1 MMKQK
6 IIDCIN
12 SLEFLE
18 LLGSPISYTLL
29 DYEMLQ
35 VKKTSTIKH
44 KGGLYFL
51 YDDNSHG
58 KYNVPALW
66 YLGINGNT
74 KTETMRDRI
83 IKHRRHALNLK
94 SKSGNNINWSQFN
107 IWLDQRGHGNQLG
120 VYDTNCK
127 VLWLDL
133 NNKELSN
140 EQLRLLEIHCI
151 DVLNPIVNDSFDWSQ
166 ANQL

>member
-1 MMKQK
+1 MRQK

-12 SLEFLE
+12 SSEFQN
-18 LLGSPISYTLL
+18 LLQSPTTHLQI
-29 DYEMLQ
+29 DYGMLQ
-35 VKKTSTIKH
+35 VKKTSSIKH

-51 YDDNSHG
+51 YDDNSHNAYT
-58 KYNVPALW
+58 KPVLW

-107 IWLDQRGHGNQLG
+107 AWLVEKGHAGENG
-120 VYDTNCK
+120 VYDNYCK

-133 NNKELSN
+133 TNKNLSNQELS
-140 EQLRLLEIHCI
+140 LLEHYCI
-151 DVLNPIVNDSFDWSQ
+151 TTLSPIVNDSFDLNQ
-166 ANQL
+166 AKQL

>member
-1 MMKQK
+1 MRQQ
-6 IIDCIN
+6 IIDCI
-12 SLEFLE
+12 SSVKFQE
-18 LLGSPISYTLL
+18 LLQSSTTHLSI
-29 DYEMLQ
+29 DYGMLQ

-51 YDDNSHG
+51 YDDNSHDTYT
-58 KYNVPALW
+58 KPVLW

-94 SKSGNNINWSQFN
+94 SKSGNNINWLQFN
-107 IWLDQRGHGNQLG
+107 AWLEQRGHGGENGL
-120 VYDTNCK
+120 YDKSCK

-133 NNKELSN
+133 TNKNLSNQELSI
-140 EQLRLLEIHCI
+140 LEHYCI
-151 DVLNPIVNDSFDWSQ
+151 TTLNPIVNDTFKLDQ

>member
-1 MMKQK
+1 MKQK
-6 IIDCIN
+6 IVDCIN
-12 SLEFLE
+12 SLEFQS
-18 LLGSPISYTLL
+18 LLGSPLTYSLI
-29 DYEMLQ
+29 DYNMLQ
-35 VKKTSTIKH
+35 VKQTSSIKH

-58 KYNVPALW
+58 NYAKPTLW

-107 IWLDQRGHGNQLG
+107 NWLIQRGHDNQNG
-120 VYDTNCK
+120 IYDTNCK

-133 NNKELSN
+133 ADKNLSN
-140 EQLRLLEIHCI
+140 QQLALLESHCI
-151 DVLNPIVNDSFDWSQ
+151 NTLNPIVNDSIDW
-166 ANQL
+166 NQLNSL